1 MSTLAHPDG
10 GAVLPFGMRMEVM
23 MAVKMTPPG
32 SRLSLSDIKSKS
44 RCHQCSECPQRGKA
58 MRPGSR
64 SSASVSGNSTM
75 STGFFTTP
83 PTLMA
88 SGGHQFLTTTVHQ
101 SLGEYMCGLS
111 FVFLGTSPERGMA
124 LVDTAAQHGLVG
136 QDTLERHDHLLR
148 HQYGLYKFNGPK
160 NKGVWFVEFVGKKN
174 KPRSRTF
181 RSVWKSLFYYQHSF
195 CQT

>member
-1 MSTLAHPDG
+1 MSPCASKLAT
-10 GAVLPFGMRMEVM
+10 GAVNTHSE
-23 MAVKMTPPG
+23 AKPG
-32 SRLSLSDIKSKS
+32 VTY
-44 RCHQCSECPQRGKA
+44 
-58 MRPGSR
+58 

-75 STGFFTTP
+75 STGFFTMP
-83 PTLMA
+83 PTMLA

-160 NKGVWFVEFVGKKN
+160 NKGYGSWSLWARRTNQDRVRFD
-174 KPRSRTF
+174 RSGRAFSTTSTVF
-181 RSVWKSLFYYQHSF
+181 ARLEVHHR
-195 CQT
+195 

>member
-1 MSTLAHPDG
+1 
-10 GAVLPFGMRMEVM
+10 
-23 MAVKMTPPG
+23 
-32 SRLSLSDIKSKS
+32 
-44 RCHQCSECPQRGKA
+44 
-58 MRPGSR
+58 
-64 SSASVSGNSTM
+64 
-75 STGFFTTP
+75 
-83 PTLMA
+83 
-88 SGGHQFLTTTVHQ
+88 
-101 SLGEYMCGLS
+101 MCGLS

-181 RSVWKSLFYYQHSF
+181 RSVWKSLFYYSTVFARLEVHHR
-195 CQT
+195 